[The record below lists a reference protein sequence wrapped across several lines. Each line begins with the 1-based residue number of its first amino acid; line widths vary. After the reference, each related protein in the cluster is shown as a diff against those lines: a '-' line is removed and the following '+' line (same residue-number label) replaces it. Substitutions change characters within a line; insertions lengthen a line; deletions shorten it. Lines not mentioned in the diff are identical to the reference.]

1 MAETLAVVALHNG
14 NGGSKFFHLGLRKN
28 LAQYNIWSFCLL
40 QNAGKF
46 AAKTNVASI
55 ASMSDS
61 LNPVCLFSP
70 KLSTPFLKQESKS
83 VPIVIKKCKHGKDL
97 TDGCK

>member
-1 MAETLAVVALHNG
+1 MQHFSRQCILDPCLKLSENLQVV
-14 NGGSKFFHLGLRKN
+14 SCF
-28 LAQYNIWSFCLL
+28 L

-61 LNPVCLFSP
+61 LDPVCLFSP

>member
-1 MAETLAVVALHNG
+1 MTCNLQVVYC
-14 NGGSKFFHLGLRKN
+14 F
-28 LAQYNIWSFCLL
+28 L

-61 LNPVCLFSP
+61 LDPVCLFSP

>member
-1 MAETLAVVALHNG
+1 MWED
-14 NGGSKFFHLGLRKN
+14 
-28 LAQYNIWSFCLL
+28 
-40 QNAGKF
+40 

-61 LNPVCLFSP
+61 LDPVCLFSS

-83 VPIVIKKCKHGKDL
+83 VPIVIKKCKNGKDL